1 MKIVATD
8 TVKFNLGDV
17 VSLKIGGEETGMITS
32 ITFRL
37 DGGTIFSISWSDRT
51 ESAHFANELTLESA
65 ADEDL
70 KKE

>member
-1 MKIVATD
+1 MKTAITD

-17 VSLKIGGEETGMITS
+17 VSLKLGDDSGMITS

-37 DGGTIFSISWSDRT
+37 DGGTLFSVSWADRT
-51 ESAHFANELTLESA
+51 ESAHYANELTLESA